1 MKKAVLVDSDKF
13 QNYDFGPSHPLT
25 PKRLLLTRRLIE
37 EFNLLDGTTTE
48 MKEARYATDEEVGLI
63 HGENFIKLLQIAS
76 KPNYDGSAMWE
87 IGLGPG
93 DNPIFPNLY
102 ESSCL
107 YVGGSLVAADLLM
120 KGEAEHAF
128 NISGGLHHAMGSKAM
143 NAKGEAVDSGRDD
156 RASGFCILNDCAIS
170 AAYLIKNYGVKKI
183 AYLDVDAHAGDGMAY
198 INYKLPNV
206 LTISIH
212 QHPRTLFPGTCYH
225 TEIGEGE
232 GKGYCINIPIFP
244 YTSEE
249 PYMKILNELVAPI
262 LRQYKPEVLITQ
274 LGVDSHYTDPLTALA
289 LSTNTYKKI
298 AKFIHYITHEACND
312 KWLALGGG
320 GYSPDIVGKSWMIY
334 FAEMAEKEYPD
345 KLPETWKEFA
355 KGLGIKVNNDDVI
368 EDFKIE
374 SKMKLDDIKLV
385 NERTNEIIKG
395 IKEVISPYFQI

>member
-1 MKKAVLVDSDKF
+1 LKKAVLVDSDKF
-13 QNYDFGPSHPLT
+13 QDYDFGPSHPLT
-25 PKRLLLTRRLIE
+25 PKRLMLTRRLIE

-48 MKEARYATDEEVGLI
+48 MKEARHATDEEVGLT
-63 HGENFIKLLQIAS
+63 HGENFIKLLKIAS
-76 KPNYDGSAMWE
+76 KSNYDGGAMWE

-102 ESSCL
+102 DSSCL

-128 NISGGLHHAMGSKAM
+128 NISGGLHHALGSKAM
-143 NAKGEAVDSGRDD
+143 DANGKVVATGRDD
-156 RASGFCILNDCAIS
+156 RASGFCILNDCSIA
-170 AAYLIKNYGVKKI
+170 AAYVIKNYGVKKV
-183 AYLDVDAHAGDGMAY
+183 AYLDVDAHTGDGTAY

-225 TEIGEGE
+225 TEIGEDE
-232 GKGYCINIPIFP
+232 GKGYCINVPIFP

-249 PYMKILNELVAPI
+249 PYMKVLNEIVAPV
-262 LRQYKPEVLITQ
+262 LKQYKPEVLITQ
-274 LGVDSHYTDPLTALA
+274 LGVDTHYTDPLTALS
-289 LSTNTYKKI
+289 LSTSSYKKI
-298 AKFIHYITHEACND
+298 AKFIHKISHEINA

-345 KLPETWKEFA
+345 KLPESWMNYSKE
-355 KGLGIKVNNDDVI
+355 LGIKVNNEDVI
-368 EDFKIE
+368 EDFKIQ
-374 SKMKLDDIKLV
+374 SKMKDEDIKLV
-385 NERTNEIIKG
+385 DERTDEIIKG
-395 IKEVISPYFQI
+395 VKNLLTSYYKF